1 MPKTTITYYVPKDY
15 TSPRLHAFEMLMGGH
30 QDEIDKSVRSIQEK
44 QFAYIT
50 RNFTLKLV
58 HFDSSLTGLKNNQEI
73 AKVLASKKEPVPI
86 VSINDKVIKIGKFLS
101 PQELASL
108 FDGFS
113 VQIPNDPD
121 ASSD

>member
-1 MPKTTITYYVPKDY
+1 
-15 TSPRLHAFEMLMGGH
+15 MLMGGH